1 MLASFVRKW
10 ENLSFTKSQP
20 QSFIKLYHSVNVPRS
35 PTLNNQAVTQK
46 ILFLGTCP
54 AGWVNAGALGGCY
67 LFSPTGAGI
76 DWDEAVDYCQ
86 SNFDDSYLADILDQE
101 TQEFIEDQEILQSY
115 PLVSYWIGG
124 SDTETVSLKKIHRS
138 M

>member
-1 MLASFVRKW
+1 MSRGQCPD
-10 ENLSFTKSQP
+10 N
-20 QSFIKLYHSVNVPRS
+20 H
-35 PTLNNQAVTQK
+35 AVTQK
-46 ILFLGTCP
+46 IFLGTCP
-54 AGWVNAGALGGCY
+54 NGWVNAGALGGCY

-76 DWDEAVDYCQ
+76 DWDEAVDYCE

-138 M
+138 NV

>member
-1 MLASFVRKW
+1 M
-10 ENLSFTKSQP
+10 
-20 QSFIKLYHSVNVPRS
+20 YHSVNVPRS
-35 PTLNNQAVTQK
+35 LTFNNQAVTQK
-46 ILFLGTCP
+46 NVFLGTCP
-54 AGWVNAGALGGCY
+54 AGWLNAGALGGCY
-67 LFSPTGAGI
+67 LFSPSGAGI
-76 DWDEAVDYCQ
+76 DWDEAVDYCE

-138 M
+138 KYEGRRRISDKAKLDYIYEVFKQ